1 MIVALLKL
9 VRYPSFSPFASAYS
23 LYNAS
28 VLDKLDT
35 SWRLY
40 FAVAAMTVVGRIPP
54 IVPMHMRHVM
64 IAAMIRWRISF
75 VLLFISLL
83 LVLSSITTAILLF
96 FLSPFRRPHGG
107 LIVFP
112 LFFMVFGSSLLFVL
126 LPLADSHPYL
136 PYQHCLYH
144 PPFIA
149 P

>member
-1 MIVALLKL
+1 MKIAVRNRDRSIIKL

-75 VLLFISLL
+75 VFLFISLL
-83 LVLSSITTAILLF
+83 LVLSSITTAILFIFSYLPSAD
-96 FLSPFRRPHGG
+96 LTEVLLYSPF
-107 LIVFP
+107 FSW
-112 LFFMVFGSSLLFVL
+112 F
-126 LPLADSHPYL
+126 LAVPSFLCCYR
-136 PYQHCLYH
+136 
-144 PPFIA
+144 
-149 P
+149 